1 MKNTFED
8 LALFG
13 GKPLFKEMLHIGRPN
28 IGSKESL
35 YKKIDDILH
44 RRWLTNSGAY
54 VREFEERVA
63 ELLKVK
69 HCIAM
74 CNGTVALE
82 IVARALGMKGEVI
95 VPSFTFIA
103 TAHCLQWQGIT
114 PVFCDVDSK
123 THNIDPTRLER
134 LITPRTTGIIGVHL
148 WGTPC
153 DIESVEKIA
162 QKNNLKLIF
171 DASHAFSCTHKNKMI
186 GGFGSAEVFS
196 FHATKFCNSLEG
208 GAVVTD
214 DDDLATKLRLMKNFG
229 FSGMDNVIYIG
240 TNGKMNE
247 ISAAMGLTSLESLDK
262 FIEANIMNY
271 RAYQAGL
278 DDISG
283 ISLKRYRK
291 EERNN
296 YQYIIIEVD
305 PDIAGISR
313 NQLLTILHAENVRA
327 RRYFY
332 PGCHRMEP
340 YRSYYLNTGL
350 LLPETERLTER
361 VLCLPTGTA
370 VGPEDIVKI
379 CDLIR
384 LVVDHSAL
392 IRTKLVADEDRFKAV
407 A

>member
-1 MKNTFED
+1 M
-8 LALFG
+8 G
-13 GKPLFKEMLHIGRPN
+13 GKPLFKDTLHIGRPN
-28 IGSKESL
+28 IGRKKDL
-35 YKKIDDILH
+35 YRRIEDILD
-44 RRWLTNSGAY
+44 RRWLTNSGVY
-54 VREFEERVA
+54 VGEFEKRIA
-63 ELLKVK
+63 SLLRVK

-114 PVFCDVDSK
+114 PVFCDINPK
-123 THNIDPTRLER
+123 THNIDPSRIER
-134 LITPRTTGIIGVHL
+134 LITPKTTGIIGVHL

-153 DIESVEKIA
+153 DIDSLESIA
-162 QKNNLKLIF
+162 QKNRLKLIF
-171 DASHAFSCTHKNKMI
+171 DASHAFNCTYKNQTI

-208 GAVVTD
+208 GAVVTND
-214 DDDLATKLRLMKNFG
+214 DGLAAKLRLMKNFG

-247 ISAAMGLTSLESLDK
+247 VSAAMGLTSLDSMEN
-262 FIEANIMNY
+262 FIEANYLNY
-271 RAYQAGL
+271 RTYQSGL
-278 DDISG
+278 SDIKG
-283 ISLKRYRK
+283 ITLKPYEE

-296 YQYIIIEVD
+296 YQYIILEVD
-305 PDIAGISR
+305 KDQTGISR
-313 NQLLTILHAENVRA
+313 NQLLALLHAENIRA

-340 YRSYYLNTGL
+340 YRSYYPNTGL

-361 VLCLPTGTA
+361 VLSLPTGTA
-370 VGPEDIVKI
+370 VRPEDIEKI
-379 CDLIR
+379 CNLIR
-384 LVVDHSAL
+384 MIVEQSDAMRSKIIIDYDHL
-392 IRTKLVADEDRFKAV
+392 KAV